1 MRSDI
6 INESMDSHKIESEV
20 HAGPHAPLPF
30 GVRLFAWVRA
40 IRWFGWGFGESLLP
54 IFILSFSHT
63 FAEAG
68 LFSSTVEI
76 VSLISL
82 PIIGTWADRVPAKRL
97 VLWSLILYPLVGLGY
112 LLAGI
117 FGLAIFVVLARAV
130 NGFTWELENVG
141 VATYYRRVIDQRNI
155 AASFGYLD
163 TWTNLAWIAA
173 AIIGMFLIFFMPI
186 HYLLFAIAPFSLVAY
201 FIALKAP
208 KDPIVSA
215 NEIHQP
221 SIYSYGKS
229 LKEWRTWTANFWLL
243 GFIVFFS
250 STINALISFF
260 IPITAYLAGADLP
273 MVVLLGIFG
282 ALPALFGY
290 ILGRIADRQNRYALI
305 ALSLFCVAI
314 VSVWLAAIHSYLL
327 KLCAVFLVG
336 IILELLFVV
345 QSSLITTLGP
355 AKTYGKRG
363 SAFESI
369 STLGDLVAPLI
380 LGVALD
386 VLGFSNVA
394 FIIGAFAVVL
404 ASIFLFRRKEV

>member
-1 MRSDI
+1 MQNDI
-6 INESMDSHKIESEV
+6 IIELVVSHKIKSEV
-20 HAGPHAPLPF
+20 RTDVGTSMPE

-76 VSLISL
+76 VSLMSL

-97 VLWSLILYPLVGLGY
+97 VLWSLILYPFVGLGY

-117 FGLAIFVVLARAV
+117 FGLAVFVVLARAV

-141 VATYYRRVIDQRNI
+141 VATYYRRVIDKRSI

-173 AIIGMFLIFFMPI
+173 AIMGMFLISFMPI
-186 HYLLFAIAPFSLVAY
+186 HYLLFAIAPFSIVAY

-208 KDPIVSA
+208 KDPMASDGEVK
-215 NEIHQP
+215 QP
-221 SIYSYGKS
+221 IIYSFGKS
-229 LKEWRTWTANFWLL
+229 LKAWRTWKANFWLL
-243 GFIVFFS
+243 GIIVFFS
-250 STINALISFF
+250 SIISAFTSFF
-260 IPITAYLAGADLP
+260 IPITAYLAGANLP

-290 ILGRIADRQNRYALI
+290 ILGRIADRRNRYILI

-314 VSVWLAAIHSYLL
+314 IAVWLAAIHAYWL
-327 KLCAVFLVG
+327 KLSAVFLLG
-336 IILELLFVV
+336 IILELLYVV

-355 AKTYGKRG
+355 AETFGRRG
-363 SAFESI
+363 SAFESV

-386 VLGFSNVA
+386 VLGFSNVT
-394 FIIGAFAVVL
+394 FVIGAVAIVL
-404 ASIFLFRRKEV
+404 AVTFLLKRREA

>member
-1 MRSDI
+1 MA
-6 INESMDSHKIESEV
+6 SHKIESEV
-20 HAGPHAPLPF
+20 HTGLYTPLPS

-76 VSLISL
+76 VSLMSL
-82 PIIGTWADRVPAKRL
+82 PIIGMWADRIPAKRL

-117 FGLAIFVVLARAV
+117 FSLAVFVVLARAV

-141 VATYYRRVIDQRNI
+141 VATYYRRVIDRRNI

-173 AIIGMFLIFFMPI
+173 AILGMFLISFMPI
-186 HYLLFAIAPFSLVAY
+186 HYLLFAIAPFSFVAY

-208 KDPIVSA
+208 KDPMILDG
-215 NEIHQP
+215 EIHQP

-229 LKEWRTWTANFWLL
+229 LRAWRTWTANFWLL
-243 GFIVFFS
+243 GLIVFFS
-250 STINALISFF
+250 SIISAFISFF
-260 IPITAYLAGADLP
+260 IPITAYLAGANLP

-290 ILGRIADRQNRYALI
+290 MLGLIADRRNRYVLI

-314 VSVWLAAIHSYLL
+314 IAVWLAAIHAYWLQLS
-327 KLCAVFLVG
+327 AVFLLG

-355 AKTYGKRG
+355 AETYGRRG

-380 LGVALD
+380 LGVTLD

-394 FIIGAFAVVL
+394 FTIAAGAIVL
-404 ASIFLFRRKEV
+404 AAIFLLKRKGA